1 MVYKTKICTSRSDIF
16 FKILYFDTNIETNI
30 QTTSCVCTFMHSKNR
45 HSELVKDPD
54 DFRNYIAFFL
64 DWETETS
71 VTLSLKSFPFK
82 EMFFKVDFILLKNE
96 FDKIF

>member
-1 MVYKTKICTSRSDIF
+1 
-16 FKILYFDTNIETNI
+16 
-30 QTTSCVCTFMHSKNR
+30 MHSKNR

-82 EMFFKVDFILLKNE
+82 EMFFKVDFILLEK
-96 FDKIF
+96 

>member
-1 MVYKTKICTSRSDIF
+1 M
-16 FKILYFDTNIETNI
+16 NI

>member
-1 MVYKTKICTSRSDIF
+1 
-16 FKILYFDTNIETNI
+16 
-30 QTTSCVCTFMHSKNR
+30 MHSKNR

-82 EMFFKVDFILLKNE
+82 EMFFKVDFILLEKWIWQNILIVAE
-96 FDKIF
+96 TTNICFKRR

>member
-1 MVYKTKICTSRSDIF
+1 
-16 FKILYFDTNIETNI
+16 
-30 QTTSCVCTFMHSKNR
+30 MHSKNR

-82 EMFFKVDFILLKNE
+82 EMFFKVDFILLE
-96 FDKIF
+96 LADIKIVSTAKKLDANDVFI